1 MQEIA
6 SELALVFVLTVAGCL
21 CVMAVIGFLQ
31 ARLAGAPPE
40 LALQVGV
47 RSLVVRLAAGFVG
60 APLTTVRHERA
71 VHRLSMFATVSAVG
85 LLAILSYY
93 VLHVYVLRST
103 FLVQTLAVE
112 KLELDAAKKRLVFLG
127 SAAQDMSAQDY
138 LRGLT
143 EAESAYLAAHQ
154 EDCAAK
160 LGIAQSRVWFLS
172 DTVRLNGLR
181 QLCDESER
189 LQAQLARLQKQH

>member
-21 CVMAVIGFLQ
+21 SLMGVIGFLQ
-31 ARLAGAPPE
+31 ARLAGGPPE
-40 LALQVGV
+40 PELRDGF
-47 RSLVVRLAAGFVG
+47 RKLVFRLGAGFVG
-60 APLTTVRHERA
+60 APATTASHDRA
-71 VHRLSMFATVSAVG
+71 VYRLSMFATISAAG

-112 KLELDAAKKRLVFLG
+112 KLELDAAKKRLNFLG
-127 SAAQDMSAQDY
+127 SAAQDKSAQDV

-181 QLCDESER
+181 QFCDESER
-189 LQAQLARLQKQH
+189 LQAQLARLQKQY